1 LHTALRLAIICGAR
15 DHSVSLSR
23 NQYGTAHDNAGPE
36 LGVQSPR
43 FPAGKWSG
51 GRGCE
56 CLAAGNSALAQE
68 KGAKVASGEQ
78 TITLNVNG
86 KASQVKVEPRT
97 TLLEALRYQL
107 DLTGAKPVCTD
118 GSSGAATVLVD
129 GKPMQANT
137 MLAMQA
143 AGKKITT
150 VEGLAND
157 AVPKA
162 FVECDAQQCGFCTP
176 GFVVGVRLFEYET
189 EGDEEEIRKGLNG
202 NLCRC
207 GTYANVIQAALKVVK
222 GGA

>member
-1 LHTALRLAIICGAR
+1 MAQRTTTLDPHSGFSRRDFLRGSGAVAAAATISHETAA
-15 DHSVSLSR
+15 
-23 NQYGTAHDNAGPE
+23 
-36 LGVQSPR
+36 
-43 FPAGKWSG
+43 
-51 GRGCE
+51 
-56 CLAAGNSALAQE
+56 ALAQE
-68 KGAKVASGEQ
+68 KGTRVASGQQ

-86 KASQVKVEPRT
+86 KDQQVKVEPRT

-107 DLTGAKPVCTD
+107 DLTGAKPVCID

-143 AGKKITT
+143 VGKKIAT
-150 VEGLAND
+150 VESLAKD
-157 AVPKA
+157 AVPAA

-176 GFVVGVRLFEYET
+176 GFVVGVRAFLNSKPKAT
-189 EGDEEEIRKGLNG
+189 EEEIRKGLNG

>member
-1 LHTALRLAIICGAR
+1 MASSTSTLDPKSGFSRRDFLRGSGAAAAATAL
-15 DHSVSLSR
+15 H
-23 NQYGTAHDNAGPE
+23 QQTTA
-36 LGVQSPR
+36 
-43 FPAGKWSG
+43 
-51 GRGCE
+51 
-56 CLAAGNSALAQE
+56 ALAQE
-68 KGAKVASGEQ
+68 KGAQVASGPT
-78 TITLNVNG
+78 TIKLDVNG
-86 KASQVKVEPRT
+86 KSSEVKVEPRT

-143 AGKKITT
+143 VGKKIQT
-150 VEGLAND
+150 VESLAGD

-176 GFVVGVRLFEYET
+176 GFVVGVRAFLNMKPKAT
-189 EGDEEEIRKGLNG
+189 EEEIRKGLNG

-207 GTYANVIQAALKVVK
+207 GTYANIIPAAIAVAK
-222 GGA
+222 GG